1 MRKIRKR
8 KTNRNL
14 IYGIVFSAML
24 FLTVGYSVLTT
35 SLNFNITAHKNSV
48 TYEVGDQ
55 VEVLGLTQTFH
66 VVEVGEDYLKLLCD
80 SAVGFSKFSTYP
92 VNTFEDSEMYR
103 MLNSYTMSW
112 ESDIASAGGSTN
124 HYNVY
129 LISKAELDAL
139 IDSKDPNLN
148 TGSMFSLDGTG
159 LDWLTNYEW
168 KWDSSTGGY
177 ITGFAT
183 STLEWYGSTARLVNL
198 VTYPTTNSAFFM
210 YINYGNSY
218 TYGMD
223 IRPYLTIDIES
234 VKKI

>member
-66 VVEVGEDYLKLLCD
+66 VVEVGEDYLKLLSD
-80 SAVGFSKFSTYP
+80 QSEGFSKVAFEPISK
-92 VNTFEDSEMYR
+92 FEDSEVYST
-103 MLNSYTMSW
+103 LNFFTRNWKSNIT
-112 ESDIASAGGSTN
+112 SAGGTTN
-124 HYNVY
+124 YYNVN
-129 LISKAELDAL
+129 LISKAEIQNL
-139 IDSKDPNLN
+139 ILSKDSSVNLSG
-148 TGSMFSLDGTG
+148 TIDFASLG
-159 LDWLTNYEW
+159 LSWLTDYTYVHDHIGDGSIIGFFTNTLEPRG
-168 KWDSSTGGY
+168 SSYVLANLVSNPGHT
-177 ITGFAT
+177 TGFFNT
-183 STLEWYGSTARLVNL
+183 VLVG
-198 VTYPTTNSAFFM
+198 T
-210 YINYGNSY
+210 Y

-223 IRPYLTIDIES
+223 IRPYLTIDIGS